1 MFPYSAIIN
10 NFYLEPS
17 TTGSAVSNLAYPF
30 ALVGRSGPINQT
42 GSREGKH
49 FLFSLYKSA
58 FTNRNIPQVIKRL
71 FVLPYKS
78 NTATVHTPTPLL
90 SHPPP
95 LLPPPP
101 PIQKSVTIKNA

>member
-1 MFPYSAIIN
+1 MFPYSAIISD
-10 NFYLEPS
+10 FYL
-17 TTGSAVSNLAYPF
+17 VSNLAYPF
-30 ALVGRSGPINQT
+30 ALLGQSGPINQT

-95 LLPPPP
+95 PPPP
-101 PIQKSVTIKNA
+101 PPPPHIQKSVTITNA